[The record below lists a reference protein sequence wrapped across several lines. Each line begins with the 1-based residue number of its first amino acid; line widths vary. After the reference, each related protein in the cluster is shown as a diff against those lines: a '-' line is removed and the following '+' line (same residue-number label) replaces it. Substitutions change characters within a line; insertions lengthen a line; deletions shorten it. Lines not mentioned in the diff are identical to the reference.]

1 MKRYLSVA
9 LMALFLAGC
18 AHTSTLSWEPPV
30 PGQKSSEGNPVV
42 WNMSAENNGMFLFY
56 YFPIWSGHPTSPNRF
71 DYKLCQNKLTRANMR
86 RLLECKLEPLKADRV
101 EDVKITESSSGMA
114 GLWIIW
120 KRSVRGEGVAVK
132 VKKP

>member
-1 MKRYLSVA
+1 MKKSLFAVITA
-9 LMALFLAGC
+9 LCLAGC

-30 PGQKSSEGNPVV
+30 EGQKSSEGNPVV
-42 WNMSAENNGMFLFY
+42 WNMTATNNGMFLFN
-56 YFPIWSGHPTSPNRF
+56 FIPLWSGHPTSPNRF
-71 DYKLCQNKLTRANMR
+71 DYKLGQNRLTRANMR
-86 RLLECKLEPLKADRV
+86 RLLECKLEPLKADRI
-101 EDVKITESSSGMA
+101 EDVKITESASGMA